1 MDINFF
7 NKNRILDGGMGQ
19 ELLARGLKPKG
30 TLWSASALL
39 NKDYH
44 KLLFDTHLDYIKAGA
59 EVIVTTTFA
68 ARKTRLIENEIENK
82 FEYINKK
89 AGEIAEKT
97 KKYYPNILV
106 AGGLP
111 PQNLTYEVDRR
122 SENKIKDDFFNQA
135 NLLNQ
140 FVDFFYLDVLSSI
153 REIKLAVESIRDFNK
168 PFLIGAHISE
178 GIKLPSGESISNIL
192 SDFDNRGLLGLIL
205 SCISPENFQANLSEI
220 KKLGV
225 PFGFKLNAFIKTNP
239 IQKLDINNKNQKIVN
254 PNQYLGIRK
263 DLTPSKMAEF
273 AKKFKDAGA
282 TILGGCCETS
292 PEHIKAFTKLLD

>member
-1 MDINFF
+1 MDLNFF
-7 NKNRILDGGMGQ
+7 KKNRILDGGMGQ
-19 ELLARGLKPKG
+19 ELLARGMKPEG

-44 KLLFDTHLDYIKAGA
+44 KLLLDTHLDYIKAGA

-68 ARKTRLIENEIENK
+68 ARKTRLIENKIENK

-97 KKYYPNILV
+97 KKYYPDILV

-111 PQNLTYEVDRR
+111 PQNLTYKVDRR
-122 SENKIKDDFFNQA
+122 SEDKIKDDFFNQA
-135 NLLNQ
+135 KLLNQ

-153 REIKLAVESIRDFNK
+153 REIKLAIESIRDFNK

-178 GIKLPSGESISNIL
+178 GTKLPSGENISNIL
-192 SDFDNRGLLGLIL
+192 NDLDNQELLGIIL
-205 SCISPENFQANLSEI
+205 SCISPENFESNLSEI

-239 IQKLDINNKNQKIVN
+239 IQKLDVNNKNQKIVN

-263 DLTPSKMAEF
+263 DLTPFKMAEF
-273 AKKFKDAGA
+273 AKKFKNAGA
-282 TILGGCCETS
+282 TILGGCCETR
-292 PEHIKAFTKLLD
+292 PEHIKAFAKLLD